1 MEKNDF
7 MGYSPYDAMM
17 GFDANNS
24 DMYKD
29 PMFNPM
35 MQYEQGYMYYRYM
48 CMQLEYRIKCKEY
61 EQIANKQSSDFK
73 AEKKAV

>member
-1 MEKNDF
+1 MDKNDF
-7 MGYSPYDAMM
+7 LGYSPYDSMS
-17 GFDANNS
+17 GFEAGNN

-35 MQYEQGYMYYRYM
+35 MQYEQGYMYYRYL

-61 EQIANKQSSDFK
+61 EKICNDKTNTT
-73 AEKKAV
+73 EKKAS